1 MKATGI
7 ILAGGKNLRYGKNKA
22 LDKIGGITLFE
33 LVADKLHNVTDD
45 IVVVTAKN
53 TNVLPRLSFARFIED
68 EYFEKGPLGGI
79 YSGLKAAKYDLGL
92 VVATDMP
99 FLSVPL
105 LNYLINCADGYD
117 VVMPRLKNDML
128 EALHA
133 VYRKTCLSLI
143 KEQLETGRLQIRPIL
158 CKFNIRYVGE
168 DECRRFDPDLNSF
181 FNINRPS
188 DFERAQKIESQS
200 QN

>member
-1 MKATGI
+1 MNTTGI
-7 ILAGGKNLRYGKNKA
+7 ILAGGKNLRYGRNKA
-22 LDKIGGITLFE
+22 LEKIGGITIFE
-33 LVADKLHNVTDD
+33 RIANKLHIITDD

-53 TNVLPRLSFARFIED
+53 SNVLPPLPFVRFVED

-79 YSGLKAAKYDLGL
+79 YAGLQTVKYDIGL

-105 LNYLINCADGYD
+105 LKYLISSADNYD
-117 VVMPRLKNDML
+117 VVIPRLRNNML
-128 EALHA
+128 EAVHA

-143 KEQLETGRLQIRPIL
+143 KEQLENGRLQIRPIL
-158 CKFNIRYVGE
+158 CKLNTRYINE
-168 DECRRFDPDLNSF
+168 EECRRYDPELNTF

-188 DFERAQKIESQS
+188 DFDRAQKIESQGTL
-200 QN
+200 